1 MHFEQKNLGRYKKQN
16 NLGPDHLLTLS
27 IYNQHYQKNQ
37 QAIAILDSH
46 GHRKI
51 LHKVLDLL

>member
-51 LHKVLDLL
+51 LDKVLA